1 MILVLS
7 NLATFSLSI
16 AIYIYIYNSRETNQG
31 TRELIRALISP
42 IQPAIQAD

>member
-16 AIYIYIYNSRETNQG
+16 AIYIYNSRETNQG